1 MTIKRY
7 CLSVIPSAPT
17 SLPITRQSS
26 TSSTSSISLMR
37 AAMKF
42 AILLYG
48 TKENMALKKIVSLM
62 LTSMFSKIQYLVVVV
77 DVVAVFV
84 LVASPGPG
92 PGAPLLQ
99 I

>member
-1 MTIKRY
+1 
-7 CLSVIPSAPT
+7 
-17 SLPITRQSS
+17 
-26 TSSTSSISLMR
+26 
-37 AAMKF
+37 MKF

>member
-1 MTIKRY
+1 MTIKRH

-17 SLPITRQSS
+17 PLPIIRQSS
-26 TSSTSSISLMR
+26 ISSTSSISLMK

-48 TKENMALKKIVSLM
+48 TKENMPVKINCLSNANVHVFQ
-62 LTSMFSKIQYLVVVV
+62 LTIPGCGSGHGGG
-77 DVVAVFV
+77 V
-84 LVASPGPG
+84 LVGGPGPG